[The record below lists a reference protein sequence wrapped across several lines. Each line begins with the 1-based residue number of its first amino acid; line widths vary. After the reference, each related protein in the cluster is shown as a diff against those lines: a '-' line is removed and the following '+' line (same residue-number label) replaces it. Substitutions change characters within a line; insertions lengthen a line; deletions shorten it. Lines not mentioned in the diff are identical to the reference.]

1 MSLIFNLHAGVVLPR
16 LPLHHSLLD
25 KFLQL
30 FSLTLLVKNV
40 RSENMT
46 NSIYQINK
54 GINKPI
60 EFKGLK
66 AQYIWYLGG
75 GLVALLVLFAII
87 YIIGVNVFICLA
99 VIVSLSTA
107 LFMYVYKLS
116 RTYGEFGLMKKV
128 ARKAVPKVIKS
139 YSIVLLKKQL
149 LK

>member
-1 MSLIFNLHAGVVLPR
+1 MS
-16 LPLHHSLLD
+16 
-25 KFLQL
+25 
-30 FSLTLLVKNV
+30 
-40 RSENMT
+40 
-46 NSIYQINK
+46 NSVYQINK

-75 GLVALLVLFAII
+75 GLVALLIFFAII

-99 VIVSLSTA
+99 LIISLSSA
-107 LFMYVYKLS
+107 LFMYVYRMS
-116 RTYGEFGLMKKV
+116 RTYGEHGLMKKI

-139 YSIVLLKKQL
+139 RSIIRLKKQL